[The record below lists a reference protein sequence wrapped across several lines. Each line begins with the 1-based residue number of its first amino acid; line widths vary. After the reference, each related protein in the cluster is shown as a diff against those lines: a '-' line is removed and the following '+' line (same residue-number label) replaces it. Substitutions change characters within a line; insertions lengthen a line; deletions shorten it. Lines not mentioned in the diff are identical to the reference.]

1 MAVGQHQK
9 ILQVVGYQNSG
20 KTTITRQLIA
30 DATASGLRIGSIKH
44 HGHGGKP
51 DAPSNKDST
60 LHEQAGAVVSA
71 VEGGGAL
78 RLSIEDNSWELTKIL
93 TLYQSFA
100 LDFILI
106 EGYKQ
111 APYPKIVLL
120 RSDKDAAL
128 LTLSNIH
135 CILYWEGTTIHQ
147 QLNVPSFSLAEHAQ
161 YQPFL
166 LQEMRNLL

>member
-120 RSDKDAAL
+120 RSDEDVAL

-135 CILYWEGTTIHQ
+135 CILYWQGTTIHQ
-147 QLNVPSFSLAEHAQ
+147 RLNVPSFSLAEQAQ